1 MYINVTIKQQ
11 QQRFDIRIDSEQ
23 NIIEGLKVLTD
34 SGKLPADNHTY
45 DYFRSFVRNTLV
57 SANKTFAQ
65 EFIYDGDILE
75 AVTPND

>member
-1 MYINVTIKQQ
+1 MYINITIKQQ
-11 QQRFDIRIDSEQ
+11 QHKFDLRIDSEQ
-23 NIIEGLKVLTD
+23 NISQGLKVLTD
-34 SGKLPADNHTY
+34 SGKLPADNQTY

-75 AVTPND
+75 AVTLHD